1 MNVFLD
7 SSALAKRY
15 VQEPG
20 STEVDKIL
28 QDASAVGVAII
39 CVPEVVSALSRLRR
53 ERKLTAAQFQ
63 QARRALFEE
72 VADCSVIQISDA
84 VVRRAVDLLAK
95 HPLRAADAMHVAA
108 AAEWR
113 ADLFVSADARQC
125 TAARS
130 AGLKVRQLI

>member
-1 MNVFLD
+1 VNVFLD

-20 STEVDKIL
+20 SDQVEGIL
-28 QDASAVGVAII
+28 QDASALGLAII

-63 QARRALFEE
+63 EARRALFEE
-72 VADCSVIQISDA
+72 IADCSVIQITDA
-84 VVRRAVDLLAK
+84 VVRRAVDLLVK
-95 HPLRAADAMHVAA
+95 HPLRAADAMHIAA

-113 ADLFVSADARQC
+113 ADLFVSADARPC
-125 TAARS
+125 AAARS
-130 AGLKVRQLI
+130 SGLKVLQLT